1 MTSALPSG
9 LVVGVATFASYLR
22 GVSGPRGQP
31 QVQQTQA
38 STAALITL
46 LVTAVWVLAVV
57 ARPYEWWRV
66 LLVSLSGLAYVVIFS
81 IPLAQKTFMLDPS
94 NLAVTSMALV
104 IGVVG
109 AAVIEVLWWVQG
121 AVHR

>member
-1 MTSALPSG
+1 M
-9 LVVGVATFASYLR
+9 
-22 GVSGPRGQP
+22 
-31 QVQQTQA
+31 
-38 STAALITL
+38 
-46 LVTAVWVLAVV
+46 LAVV

-66 LLVSLSGLAYVVIFS
+66 LLVAASGLAYVVIFS

-94 NLAVTSMALV
+94 NLAVTTIALV

-121 AVHR
+121 AFIGERRRLWKHSCRVTPWDF